1 MSNKP
6 PVARAWKIPKS
17 AKIAVI
23 AARFNERI
31 VDELLRRCLAR
42 LGELGFHSSKIEIHR
57 VPGAFELPLAA
68 KWAGQMRGC
77 SAVICLGA
85 VIRGQTPHFD
95 FVAGAAARGI
105 QRVAIDLGIPVIFGV
120 LTTNNERQARQ
131 RIGAGKRAAE
141 AAVEMLMLKN
151 RFRKKSQ

>member
-1 MSNKP
+1 
-6 PVARAWKIPKS
+6 
-17 AKIAVI
+17 VI

-31 VDELLRRCLAR
+31 VDELLRGCIAR
-42 LGELGFHSSKIEIHR
+42 LGELGCQSSKTEIHR
-57 VPGAFELPLAA
+57 VPGAFELPVAA
-68 KWAGQMRGC
+68 KWAGMSGC

-95 FVAGAAARGI
+95 FVAGEAARGI

-131 RIGAGKRAAE
+131 RLDAGKRAAE
-141 AAVEMLMLKN
+141 AAVEMLRLKN
-151 RFRKKSQ
+151 SLRKKPR